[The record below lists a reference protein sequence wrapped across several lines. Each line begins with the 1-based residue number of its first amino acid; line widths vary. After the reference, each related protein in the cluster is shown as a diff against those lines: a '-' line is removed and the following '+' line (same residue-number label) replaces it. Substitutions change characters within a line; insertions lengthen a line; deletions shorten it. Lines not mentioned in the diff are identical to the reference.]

1 MSDEFVPL
9 SERPLHQLRAR
20 AIEFRQ
26 MARTART
33 ADVQASLLMLAD
45 RYDDLADKRAWEI
58 RPE

>member
-1 MSDEFVPL
+1 
-9 SERPLHQLRAR
+9 
-20 AIEFRQ
+20 